1 MRKNIYF
8 NLKSQ
13 ANEKISSKQKDP
25 PTCTFTIIH
34 LYSEHLCHSN
44 KQLQNQ
50 VVANLEKPNFLIV
63 MLVWKIDKC
72 STQEKDIHE
81 QLSMTKHPQTRG
93 LLINCFVGT
102 EEGLLSELTD
112 KRAFLVR
119 KTLLFPFS
127 NPRAIC
133 IAYSAFCPSRH
144 KKDLFRKSIAN
155 V

>member
-1 MRKNIYF
+1 MKKYPPSKKTLQHALSLLSTCIVNICAIQTNNY
-8 NLKSQ
+8 K
-13 ANEKISSKQKDP
+13 
-25 PTCTFTIIH
+25 
-34 LYSEHLCHSN
+34 
-44 KQLQNQ
+44 NQ

-72 STQEKDIHE
+72 SSQEKDIHE

-102 EEGLLSELTD
+102 EEGLLSEMTD
-112 KRAFLVR
+112 KRALLVR
-119 KTLLFPFS
+119 KTLFFSFS

-144 KKDLFRKSIAN
+144 KKSLFRKSIAN